1 MPLPRKTRLGIPE
14 PPKKKGKKIVELPIS
29 AGVPVTYVVCPV
41 CSQNRVLERTSDK
54 SAAKDKL
61 GFAEWDNWDPET
73 SPIIQIR
80 VGGGR
85 GSGFKHNTM
94 ITWKE
99 AEESGLYNEHLEEIR
114 KQLRALQPL
123 IGGGK

>member
-14 PPKKKGKKIVELPIS
+14 PPKKKGKKQIELPPS
-29 AGVPVTYVVCPV
+29 GGTPVTYIVCPC
-41 CSQNRVLERTSDK
+41 CSMNRVLERTSLK
-54 SAAKDKL
+54 SAGKDKL
-61 GFAEWDNWDPET
+61 GPVVWDNFDLET

-99 AEESGLYNEHLEEIR
+99 AEERGLYNEHLEEIR

-123 IGGGK
+123 IERD